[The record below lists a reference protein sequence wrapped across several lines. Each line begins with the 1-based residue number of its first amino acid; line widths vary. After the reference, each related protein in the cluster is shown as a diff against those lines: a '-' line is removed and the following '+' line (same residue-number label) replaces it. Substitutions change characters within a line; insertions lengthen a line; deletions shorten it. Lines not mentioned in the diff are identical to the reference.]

1 MLAYAMVQE
10 LATGLSYRNLRQRLV
25 GSCDDPA
32 LRKLLG
38 LLGVDEQA
46 HHRFFLKAVR
56 LFLCHDREG
65 TLRQLRRVLH
75 NFAMP
80 AIYELADGRRRVE
93 AIKALR
99 VFDDRLY
106 FDQVYAP
113 VLAALGISRQE
124 LRKAA

>member
-1 MLAYAMVQE
+1 
-10 LATGLSYRNLRQRLV
+10 
-25 GSCDDPA
+25 
-32 LRKLLG
+32 
-38 LLGVDEQA
+38 
-46 HHRFFLKAVR
+46 
-56 LFLCHDREG
+56 
-65 TLRQLRRVLH
+65 VLH

-99 VFDDRLY
+99 VFDDRTY

-113 VLAALGISRQE
+113 VLAALGVSRQE